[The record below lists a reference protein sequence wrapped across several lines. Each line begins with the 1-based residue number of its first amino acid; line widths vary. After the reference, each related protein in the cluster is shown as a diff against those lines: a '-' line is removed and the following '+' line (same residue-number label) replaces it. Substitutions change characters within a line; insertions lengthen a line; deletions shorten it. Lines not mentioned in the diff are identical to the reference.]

1 MILKHRSIINY
12 VNLIKLEQIDN
23 ERVNGYIRILDAKSQ
38 RLKQLTEDLVETSR
52 ITSGN
57 VKLDMQKI
65 DLVELI
71 YQTAG
76 EFNEK
81 FEAKELTIVT
91 KLPKTEVMIR
101 ADGRQLYRVI
111 ENLYNNVAKYALEKT
126 RVYVDVH
133 VLEEKVTFSIKN
145 VSERSLALENSNAGD
160 LTERFIRGDASR
172 TTEGSG
178 LGLSIAKSLTQLMGG
193 IFFIGV
199 DGDLFKVVLGFAE
212 TAEKETK
219 EKILQVAKENN
230 YRPNLLARSLN
241 HGRTMSLGVVTINIE
256 NMYFVQSLNTINKE
270 ADKRGYFTNIVVCDE
285 SLEWER
291 KLIQGLA
298 ERQMEGILINP
309 INKGKEF
316 EEFLLSLH
324 IPIVCIGNQV
334 SGKITTVQVN
344 EMAAAMDAV
353 ELIVSKGY
361 KKIVFVCPPLEMEE
375 TQNIYVH
382 KQREKGFKAAM
393 AIHPELK
400 MKMIGKT
407 EFLPE
412 VERICARG
420 LHEKTAFLCSGDSYA
435 LSIMQ
440 WGTKKG
446 LMIPK
451 DFGLMGFDDISL
463 LQYITPKLTT
473 VSTNLE
479 GVASTA
485 VVELIQQI
493 DSKEYSPKSIYL
505 NYHILDRDTL

>member
-1 MILKHRSIINY
+1 MAIT
-12 VNLIKLEQIDN
+12 VNQIAEQCG
-23 ERVNGYIRILDAKSQ
+23 V
-38 RLKQLTEDLVETSR
+38 
-52 ITSGN
+52 
-57 VKLDMQKI
+57 
-65 DLVELI
+65 
-71 YQTAG
+71 
-76 EFNEK
+76 
-81 FEAKELTIVT
+81 
-91 KLPKTEVMIR
+91 
-101 ADGRQLYRVI
+101 
-111 ENLYNNVAKYALEKT
+111 
-126 RVYVDVH
+126 
-133 VLEEKVTFSIKN
+133 
-145 VSERSLALENSNAGD
+145 
-160 LTERFIRGDASR
+160 SR
-172 TTEGSG
+172 TTVLRALNGGSV
-178 LGLSIAKSLTQLMGG
+178 S
-193 IFFIGV
+193 
-199 DGDLFKVVLGFAE
+199 
-212 TAEKETK
+212 KETK

-420 LHEKTAFLCSGDSYA
+420 LHEKTAFCVRVTAMLCLLCNGAQKRSDD
-435 LSIMQ
+435 
-440 WGTKKG
+440 TK
-446 LMIPK
+446 
-451 DFGLMGFDDISL
+451 GFRI
-463 LQYITPKLTT
+463 
-473 VSTNLE
+473 N
-479 GVASTA
+479 GV
-485 VVELIQQI
+485 
-493 DSKEYSPKSIYL
+493 
-505 NYHILDRDTL
+505 